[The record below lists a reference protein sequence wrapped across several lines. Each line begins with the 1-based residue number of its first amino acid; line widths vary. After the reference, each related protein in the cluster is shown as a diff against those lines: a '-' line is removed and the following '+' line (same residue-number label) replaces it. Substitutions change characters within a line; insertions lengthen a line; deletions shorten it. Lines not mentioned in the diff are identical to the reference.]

1 MYRGKTRDQK
11 YLFEELM
18 PFGGKLD
25 QENRWLKIKAMI
37 PWEELEQEYA
47 KNFSEGVGRPGL
59 DGRLVIGLILL
70 KHMTNQSDREIEQ
83 ELRENVYWQAFCGLE
98 HFKTG
103 KQLNASSLSK
113 IRKTLGVE
121 FVTKLEAKIYAVLI
135 EKKIIKGKG
144 MLVDGTV
151 IPEKIKYPTDI
162 GLLNDAREWVV
173 GQLKSIA
180 KATGEKIR
188 TYKRVAR
195 KAYLNFSKNKRKTKK
210 VYGE

>member
-1 MYRGKTRDQK
+1 MYRGKIRDQK

-25 QENRWLKIKAMI
+25 EENRWLKIKAMI
-37 PWEELEQEYA
+37 PWEELEREYA

-98 HFKTG
+98 HFETG

-121 FVTKLEAKIYAVLI
+121 FVTKLEAKIYAVLV
-135 EKKIIKGKG
+135 EKKIIRAKG

-151 IPEKIKYPTDI
+151 IPEKIK
-162 GLLNDAREWVV
+162 
-173 GQLKSIA
+173 
-180 KATGEKIR
+180 
-188 TYKRVAR
+188 
-195 KAYLNFSKNKRKTKK
+195 
-210 VYGE
+210 